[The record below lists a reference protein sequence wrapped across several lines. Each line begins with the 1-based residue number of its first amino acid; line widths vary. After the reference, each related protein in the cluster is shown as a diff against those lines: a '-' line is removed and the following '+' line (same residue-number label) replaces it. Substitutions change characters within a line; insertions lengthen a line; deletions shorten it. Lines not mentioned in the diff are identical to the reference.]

1 MRRKLAVVTFG
12 ILFLSGCQL
21 LNPLGQIQDSQ
32 SPVDNLNEE
41 TVIDSDLLFEP
52 STEDDSTVS
61 DSNQEQSVDCPVS
74 STLNEAIA
82 VFDLIMNEN
91 QLAAIIHTP
100 TESQLTLLD
109 DLDVI
114 EFNQDSSDEQIL
126 IIPQYIGARLTI
138 YEVFYEDDQLI
149 EKMPLM
155 ETQIVEDK
163 QVIDLNCLVP
173 EGIPNLKILV
183 EYKDYKGQYL
193 VSYDGSGERPQ
204 IEYLESED

>member
-1 MRRKLAVVTFG
+1 MKRKLAIVTSA

-21 LNPLGQIQDSQ
+21 PIQDSQ
-32 SPVDNLNEE
+32 SSVDNLNEE
-41 TVIDSDLLFEP
+41 TVIDSGSL
-52 STEDDSTVS
+52 TEQPTENDSAVI
-61 DSNQEQSVDCPVS
+61 DSNQEGHQDESVDCPVS

-82 VFDLIMNEN
+82 MFDLTMSEN
-91 QLAAIIHTP
+91 QLAAIVHTP

-138 YEVFYEDDQLI
+138 YEVFYEDDQFI

>member
-1 MRRKLAVVTFG
+1 MIRKLAIVTFG

-21 LNPLGQIQDSQ
+21 PIQHSQ
-32 SPVDNLNEE
+32 SSVDNLNEG
-41 TVIDSDLLFEP
+41 TVIDSDSLLEY
-52 STEDDSTVS
+52 STENDSAMI
-61 DSNQEQSVDCPVS
+61 DSNQEGNQEESVDCPVS
-74 STLNEAIA
+74 STLNEAMA
-82 VFDLIMNEN
+82 VFDLTMSEN
-91 QLAAIIHTP
+91 QLAAIVHTP
-100 TESQLTLLD
+100 TKSQLKLLD

-114 EFNQDSSDEQIL
+114 EFNQDLSDEQIL
-126 IIPQYIGARLTI
+126 IIPQYIGSRFTI